1 MYTDAP
7 TFMNDPSWLWK
18 YLYYET
24 KATFTQTQS
33 SRIEQTFLHMKLTLH
48 VNLFDD
54 LTSTYSTMLLLIHK
68 GDDFICFGY
77 PKIKYT
83 KNKYI
88 ENAAFWGWPI
98 GFRAFSCGGRS
109 AGIGQ
114 RLCHCGTAFFLFPK
128 VPKVLKAWACRLPS
142 GASPLS
148 LCLRAQEPHTW
159 GTMGNM
165 F

>member
-1 MYTDAP
+1 
-7 TFMNDPSWLWK
+7 MNDPSWLWK

-88 ENAAFWGWPI
+88 ENAAF
-98 GFRAFSCGGRS
+98 
-109 AGIGQ
+109 
-114 RLCHCGTAFFLFPK
+114 
-128 VPKVLKAWACRLPS
+128 
-142 GASPLS
+142 
-148 LCLRAQEPHTW
+148 
-159 GTMGNM
+159 
-165 F
+165 